1 MERDARLQGLSEEH
15 QHGLA
20 LAQRARWAAAGERGL
35 ELETTWQEVIAA
47 YEAELANHFEVE
59 ERLLLPALREAG
71 EVELV
76 ERTLEDHAAMRAI
89 LQKAGPGFRDRLR
102 RIGEILHN
110 HIRFEERE
118 LFPVCEEVLPGEILD
133 AVAKAVPK
141 LPESK
146 G

>member
-1 MERDARLQGLSEEH
+1 MQRDARLQGLSEEH

-35 ELETTWQEVIAA
+35 ELETTWQEVLAA
-47 YEAELANHFEVE
+47 YEAELGNHFEVE
-59 ERLLLPALREAG
+59 ERILLPALREAG
-71 EVELV
+71 EGKLV
-76 ERTLEDHAAMRAI
+76 ERTLEDHAAMRAV
-89 LQKAGPGFRDRLR
+89 LQKGGPAIRDRLR
-102 RIGEILHN
+102 RFGEILHD

-118 LFPVCEEVLPGEILD
+118 LLRVCEEVLPGEILD
-133 AVAKAVPK
+133 AVAKAAPR